1 MRHITIDCSLIDSR
15 EALHR
20 TFAEALSLPEFYGNN
35 LDALHDCLTAISED
49 TTVQLIN
56 WAAAGAALGNYAR
69 AARRCLT
76 HADRNPHLT
85 VEFH

>member
-1 MRHITIDCSLIDSR
+1 MKHITIDCTAIDSR
-15 EALHR
+15 ESLHR
-20 TFAEALSLPEFYGNN
+20 IFSDALSLPEFYGNN

-49 TTVQLIN
+49 TTLELQN
-56 WAAAGAALGNYAR
+56 WAAAEAALSNYAK

-85 VEFH
+85 VEFN

>member
-1 MRHITIDCSLIDSR
+1 MKHITIDCSAIDSR
-15 EALHR
+15 ENLHR
-20 TFAEALSLPEFYGNN
+20 TISNALELPEYYGNN
-35 LDALHDCLTAISED
+35 LDALHDVLTSISED
-49 TTVQLIN
+49 THLEIQN
-56 WAAAGAALGNYAR
+56 WTAAEAALGNYAM

>member
-1 MRHITIDCSLIDSR
+1 MKHITIDCAAIDSR
-15 EALHR
+15 ESLHR
-20 TFAEALSLPEFYGNN
+20 TFSDALSLPEFYGNN
-35 LDALHDCLTAISED
+35 LDALHDVLTAICED
-49 TTVQLIN
+49 TTLEIQN
-56 WAAAGAALGNYAR
+56 WPAAEVALGNYAK

>member
-1 MRHITIDCSLIDSR
+1 MKRITIDCSLIDSR
-15 EALHR
+15 ETLHR
-20 TFAEALSLPEFYGNN
+20 TFADALSLPEYYGSN

-49 TTVQLIN
+49 TALELTN
-56 WAAAGAALGNYAR
+56 WAAAEAALGNYAKV
-69 AARRCLT
+69 ARRCLT